1 VENTNLTPEQ
11 VVEKIGSMFE
21 EKSATFSTK
30 EELDSHVS
38 ELNSQI
44 EGLKGLEEK
53 NADIEKAIAR
63 FEGRLESFNEKAQV
77 MPTRKLGM
85 AGTIMKTISDNIDKI
100 KSAIN
105 NGQEVNLEVKDT
117 TITND
122 YTGDI
127 ALTEL
132 DSQVDRLVRN
142 RKGILDIVS
151 RGSTSSKFITYIQQ
165 TQGSRTAWTLEAG
178 EKLEGEPAWE
188 EVTEEV
194 KKIAGYVKVSKE
206 MLDDLSFIR
215 SEINLDLMEKLR
227 TDIENSLLNGSG
239 LLGVING
246 LLSVPMGLPAFNPGS
261 FAVSIPNANITD
273 LIRVIKA
280 QIESANQSPT
290 HAIMHPQDI
299 AALQLTK
306 GSDNTY
312 TYPMYLPNGE
322 EVMRVAGISIVSSTF
337 IAQGTMLVGDM
348 SKVNV
353 KFRENMNM
361 SVGLDRDDFTRN
373 MITIL
378 VEARLVQYV
387 KANQKTAFVVS
398 DIDADIT
405 AIDAP

>member
-1 VENTNLTPEQ
+1 MENTNLTPEQ
-11 VVEKIGSMFE
+11 VVENISNMFE
-21 EKSATFSTK
+21 EKSAKFSTK
-30 EELDSHVS
+30 EDLDAHVS

-53 NADIEKAIAR
+53 NAEIEKAIAR
-63 FEGRLESFNEKAQV
+63 FEGRLESFNEKAEV
-77 MPTRKLGM
+77 VPTKKLGIRSSLKK
-85 AGTIMKTISDNIDKI
+85 AISENIDKI

-105 NGQEVNLEVKDT
+105 SGQDVNLEVKDT
-117 TITND
+117 TINANYGGTF
-122 YTGDI
+122 

-132 DSQVDRLVRN
+132 DPDVDRIVRQ
-142 RKGILDIVS
+142 RVGILDIVS
-151 RGSTSSKFITYIQQ
+151 RGSMTSKFITYIQQ
-165 TQGSRTAWTLEAG
+165 TTSGPNKWIVEADPKA
-178 EKLEGEPAWE
+178 EREVSWE

-215 SEINLDLMEKLR
+215 SEIDLDLMEKLR
-227 TDIENSLLNGSG
+227 TDVEDSLLNGGGGTS
-239 LLGVING
+239 ING
-246 LLSVPMGLPAFNPGS
+246 LLSAGMALPTFNPGA

-273 LIRVIKA
+273 LIRVIKS
-280 QIESANQSPT
+280 QIESANHTPT

-322 EVMRVAGISIVSSTF
+322 EVLRVAGIAVVSSTF
-337 IAQGTMLVGDM
+337 MAQGTMLVGDM

-387 KANQKTAFVVS
+387 KNNQKSAFVVS
-398 DIDADIT
+398 DINADIT

>member
-1 VENTNLTPEQ
+1 MENTTLTPEQ
-11 VVEKIGSMFE
+11 VVEKIGDMFE

-53 NADIEKAIAR
+53 SAEIEKAIAR

-77 MPTRKLGM
+77 VPTKRMGLRESI
-85 AGTIMKTISDNIDKI
+85 TKTITDNIDRI

-105 NGQEVNLEVKDT
+105 SGQDVNLEVKDT
-117 TITND
+117 TITNN
-122 YTGDI
+122 YSGDI
-127 ALTEL
+127 ALTDL
-132 DSQVDRLVRN
+132 DTAVDRVVR
-142 RKGILDIVS
+142 RRSGILDSVA
-151 RGSTSSKFITYIQQ
+151 RGSTSSKFITYVQQ
-165 TQGSRTAWTLEAG
+165 TGSADAMKWVAEAG
-178 EKLEGEPAWE
+178 SKVEQEPAWE

-194 KKIAGYVKVSKE
+194 KKIAGYVKISKE

-215 SEINLDLMEKLR
+215 SEINLDLMEGLR
-227 TDIENSLLNGSG
+227 DEIEETLLNGTG
-239 LLGVING
+239 GVQING
-246 LLSVPMGLPAFNPGS
+246 LLSPGMALPTFNPGS
-261 FAVSIPNANITD
+261 FALSVPNANITD

-280 QIESANQSPT
+280 QIQSASQDPT

-306 GSDNTY
+306 GTDNTY

-322 EVMRVAGISIVSSTF
+322 EVMSVAGIKIISSTY

-387 KANQKTAFVVS
+387 KNNQKTAFVVS
-398 DIDADIT
+398 DIATDIT